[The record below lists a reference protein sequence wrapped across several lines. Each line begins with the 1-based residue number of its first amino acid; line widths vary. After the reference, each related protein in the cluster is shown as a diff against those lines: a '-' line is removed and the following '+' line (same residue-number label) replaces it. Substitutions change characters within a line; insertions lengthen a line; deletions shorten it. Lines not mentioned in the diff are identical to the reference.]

1 MLLSLVL
8 FTVSFLFPNSLLAL
22 RSSEKNIQCQC
33 KIDLFSISKF
43 VAGARYS
50 YDYESHVQL
59 KQEAFVKAA
68 QSRSRHLSFKTNAK
82 LAVTYLWHHN
92 GNNETILQLQVNI
105 FFLSI
110 RFVRQK
116 ETYILNYL

>member
-43 VAGARYS
+43 VAGARYI

-105 FFLSI
+105 FF
-110 RFVRQK
+110 
-116 ETYILNYL
+116 YLLDLFDKKKLIF

>member
-1 MLLSLVL
+1 MQNWS
-8 FTVSFLFPNSLLAL
+8 
-22 RSSEKNIQCQC
+22 
-33 KIDLFSISKF
+33 SISKF

-68 QSRSRHLSFKTNAK
+68 QSKSRHLSFKTNAK

-92 GNNETILQLQVNI
+92 GNKETMLQLQVNI
-105 FFLSI
+105 FYLLYLSDKKKLI
-110 RFVRQK
+110 
-116 ETYILNYL
+116 I